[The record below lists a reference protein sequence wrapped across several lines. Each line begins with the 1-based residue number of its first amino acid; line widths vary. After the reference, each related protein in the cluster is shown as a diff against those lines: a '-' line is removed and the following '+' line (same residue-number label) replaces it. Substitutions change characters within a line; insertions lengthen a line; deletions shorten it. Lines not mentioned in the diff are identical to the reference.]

1 VFRLTFW
8 GQSNGKSG
16 QRHAFV
22 GWRRMKPEVMKE
34 IVSVCEVL
42 TLAGLQPNPYP
53 MVDRR
58 QELKWERAGRA
69 EILSFVRKNYG
80 WRAAQ
85 EAARLKLFTVH

>member
-1 VFRLTFW
+1 
-8 GQSNGKSG
+8 
-16 QRHAFV
+16 
-22 GWRRMKPEVMKE
+22 MKPEVKRE
-34 IVSVCEVL
+34 IVSLCQVL
-42 TLAGLQPNPYP
+42 TLAGLVKNPYP

>member
-1 VFRLTFW
+1 
-8 GQSNGKSG
+8 
-16 QRHAFV
+16 
-22 GWRRMKPEVMKE
+22 MKPEVMKE

-58 QELKWERAGRA
+58 P

-85 EAARLKLFTVH
+85 EAARLKLFTLH

>member
-1 VFRLTFW
+1 
-8 GQSNGKSG
+8 
-16 QRHAFV
+16 
-22 GWRRMKPEVMKE
+22 MKPEVKRE
-34 IVSVCEVL
+34 IISLCQVL
-42 TLAGLQPNPYP
+42 TLAGLVENPYP

-85 EAARLKLFTVH
+85 AADGSNCSPYTDP